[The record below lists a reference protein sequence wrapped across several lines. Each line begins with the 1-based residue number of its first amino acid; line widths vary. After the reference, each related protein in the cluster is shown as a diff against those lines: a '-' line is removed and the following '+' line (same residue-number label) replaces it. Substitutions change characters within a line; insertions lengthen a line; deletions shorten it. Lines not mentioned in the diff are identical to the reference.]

1 MVTAIIGFSVIVLI
15 CVALVV
21 GYYFLG
27 KREHEQYLEPDKELK
42 PDEDEKRHDDD
53 LTE

>member
-21 GYYFLG
+21 GYYFIG
-27 KREHEQYLEPDKELK
+27 KREREQHLEPDKELK

-53 LTE
+53 LTG